1 MKVDIDAI
9 PEDKDATKE
18 IEFLKSLKSWRN
30 IEIEN
35 IPRWNLHRYMV
46 ILYCHDSFLN
56 KRNPLPIGERKIAA
70 LKFAKI
76 KKTAKVE
83 KELLLL
89 GNDLILLMVR
99 DLLIAQNNYLWIEIV
114 SLEKQI
120 EEGVRIRLTPNL
132 KAEQVQA
139 NLVRQLTVD
148 CKTWQ
153 GDLNSNYKKFYRDHG
168 DVNDKIRARATT
180 LELIAIPTSQDV

>member
-18 IEFLKSLKSWRN
+18 IEFLKNLKSWRN

-56 KRNPLPIGERKIAA
+56 KRNPLPISERKIAA
-70 LKFAKI
+70 LKFARI

-83 KELLLL
+83 KELLMLD
-89 GNDLILLMVR
+89 NDLILLMVR

-120 EEGVRIRLTPNL
+120 EEAVRIRLTPNL

-153 GDLNSNYKKFYRDHG
+153 GDLNSNYKKFYRDHA
-168 DVNDKIRARATT
+168 DVNGKIRARATT